1 MVPHLVILFATARR
15 FLLYRQ
21 VVAPKSS
28 LHVTILVWTRGCVKR
43 VPGRMGDG
51 WGYRGG
57 PLGQLK
63 RVSMYGVLGGG
74 AAHDRTCPRW
84 TNMAPYCCVPAQSA
98 NAACMVGEVD
108 RRCLLYQV
116 LTIVSAKHDTMH
128 AWVTKHCMLSS
139 SHTAYI

>member
-1 MVPHLVILFATARR
+1 MVLVCM
-15 FLLYRQ
+15 
-21 VVAPKSS
+21 
-28 LHVTILVWTRGCVKR
+28 RGCVKR

-84 TNMAPYCCVPAQSA
+84 TNMAPCWRVAAQGA
-98 NAACMVGEVD
+98 KEAYTVGKID
-108 RRCLLYQV
+108 RRCLQCY
-116 LTIVSAKHDTMH
+116 IVTTLSVAHDAVH
-128 AWVTKHCMLSS
+128 VWVTKQCMPWG
-139 SHTAYI
+139 SHAAYF